1 MNNIDTQDAVIDG
14 KIESMR
20 LVGPD
25 GGLDT
30 SNVVTTLKER
40 EEIDHAAM
48 MRMFQQLS
56 NVRRGNYHTARAAR
70 ADARIAKRKAKRK
83 SKR

>member
-1 MNNIDTQDAVIDG
+1 MNKIDTQDAVVDG
-14 KIESMR
+14 NIESMR

-25 GGLDT
+25 AGLD
-30 SNVVTTLKER
+30 SSSIVTELKER

-56 NVRRGNYHTARAAR
+56 NVRRGNYHTARMLSAK
-70 ADARIAKRKAKRK
+70 ARIAKRKAKRK